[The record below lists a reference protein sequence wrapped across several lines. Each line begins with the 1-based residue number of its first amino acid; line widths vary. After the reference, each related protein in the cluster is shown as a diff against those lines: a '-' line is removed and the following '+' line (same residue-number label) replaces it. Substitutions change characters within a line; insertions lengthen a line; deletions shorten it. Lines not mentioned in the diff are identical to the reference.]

1 MIAHQLPHPPVVNAM
16 IRGVPESSECTN
28 LIRKLR
34 WIGLD
39 DEARRLEEAL
49 RTFLPNQR
57 GAVLAEPVSTD

>member
-1 MIAHQLPHPPVVNAM
+1 MIAHHLPYPVVVDAM
-16 IRGVPESSECTN
+16 ALGVPEFSECTN

-49 RTFLPNQR
+49 RTFPPDRR